1 MVFACF
7 KHSVVRLLKSML
19 ITPNAPKRE
28 KQNFHGPVVHSIHRR
43 GRNRAKTWRPASWNC
58 RPQGTRS
65 RALRRTSPTCWLTRA
80 GSCQRA
86 PAASLS
92 PPAKTATAGLPRQY
106 DAGGP
111 SQPTG
116 HLQGKK
122 KMEPHVA
129 KSLFKFS
136 SYWLEDVSN
145 IHFIPAFPLFGLCCL
160 NF

>member
-1 MVFACF
+1 M
-7 KHSVVRLLKSML
+7 RLLKSML

-28 KQNFHGPVVHSIHRR
+28 KQNFHGPIVHSIHRR

-80 GSCQRA
+80 GSCQWA

-116 HLQGKK
+116 HLQGKEK
-122 KMEPHVA
+122 WNHMLQNHCSNLVRIGWKMFQTYI
-129 KSLFKFS
+129 LFRHS
-136 SYWLEDVSN
+136 
-145 IHFIPAFPLFGLCCL
+145 HCL
-160 NF
+160 GYAV